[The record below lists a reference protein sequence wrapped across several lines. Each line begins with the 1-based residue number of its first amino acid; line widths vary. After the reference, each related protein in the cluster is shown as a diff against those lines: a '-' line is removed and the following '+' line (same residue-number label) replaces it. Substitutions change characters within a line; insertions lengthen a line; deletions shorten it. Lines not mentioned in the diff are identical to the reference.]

1 MAIAKIKPTQ
11 EVPLGK
17 DLPPIQPRDYKGV
30 VVDVK
35 QDPVDSLIT
44 YTAGYEWTVVYY
56 SQVVNSG
63 NDLKALDPSQ
73 SKVYQQYT
81 KIIDQPIQV
90 DDPLSESQDE
100 KTKLMSVS
108 GSGAMVSGVVPEAGD
123 MFISSVGTG
132 HTGLFVVI
140 KTDRKSYFTESVF
153 EIDYTL
159 LGYVENNVDRVADLE
174 SKVVN
179 TFYANKLY
187 NEYHR
192 SQLLTVQQ
200 HITQRSLVEKKAE
213 LIDYFFTEFWAH
225 GYQNLTLPRQSFPI
239 HDTFQDRFLRKI
251 LDTTENYN
259 FMTKRVPS
267 TNYDCG
273 LEQVTVF
280 DAVLNKKASL
290 LPKCKTAMGLASTAY
305 FAGNAL
311 MLSISY
317 SGLAYVVYPVM
328 PSINPGV
335 LENDPMTY
343 WGYSFDGPLA
353 NMKSALT
360 NECAGLPLSEHHLHN
375 EVIVYNSVNIASEN
389 IPIVKPAF
397 FEQTYIFSP
406 DFYRQQGTMS
416 LLEAQMSL
424 FMNRQ
429 AINPEMVDL
438 LATDYVN
445 WTMFDQYYY
454 IPFIILLIK
463 SILKNQ

>member
-1 MAIAKIKPTQ
+1 MAIARIKPTQ
-11 EVPLGK
+11 DVPLGK
-17 DLPPIQPRDYKGV
+17 DIPGIQPRDYQGI
-30 VVDVK
+30 VVDLK
-35 QDPVDSLIT
+35 ETPVDSLIT
-44 YTAGYEWTVVYY
+44 YTAGYAWTVVYY
-56 SQVVNSG
+56 SQVINSG

-81 KIIDQPIQV
+81 KIIDQRIEV
-90 DDPLSESQDE
+90 DDPLSESQDDE
-100 KTKLMSVS
+100 TKLMTVN

-123 MFISSVGTG
+123 MFIASVGTG
-132 HTGLFVVI
+132 HTGLFVI
-140 KTDRKSYFTESVF
+140 NKTDRKSYFTESVF

-159 LGYVENNVDRVADLE
+159 LGYVENNIDRVSDLE

-187 NEYHR
+187 NEFHK

-200 HITQRSLVEKKAE
+200 HITQKSLVEKRSE
-213 LIDYFFTEFWAH
+213 IIDYFFTEFWAH
-225 GYQNLTLPRQSFPI
+225 GYQNITLPRQSFPI
-239 HDTFQDRFLRKI
+239 YDSFQEKFLRRI
-251 LDTTENYN
+251 LNTTDNYN

-273 LEQVTVF
+273 LEQLTVF
-280 DAVLNKKASL
+280 DAVLNKKVSL
-290 LPKCKTAMGLASTAY
+290 LNKCKTAMGLASTAY

-375 EVIVYNSVNIASEN
+375 EVIVYNSVNIANDN
-389 IPIVKPAF
+389 IPIVKPSF

-406 DFYRQQGTMS
+406 DFYRQNGTMS
-416 LLEAQMSL
+416 VLEAQMSAYI
-424 FMNRQ
+424 NRQ
-429 AINPEMVDL
+429 SLNPEMIDL
-438 LATDYVN
+438 LATDYIN
-445 WTMFDQYYY
+445 WTMFDQFYYL
-454 IPFIILLIK
+454 PFIILLIQ
-463 SILKNQ
+463 SVLRNQ